1 MPEPPPSQLRRLLK
15 EHPHERPRF
24 ARAVASLLG
33 AGLVAL
39 VALGF
44 LVVWHLIR
52 RGRLIRERLSRPRQV
67 RLPEIEIEIETR
79 TTRADGVGEQGP
91 GPS

>member
-1 MPEPPPSQLRRLLK
+1 MPEPPPSQLSRLLK
-15 EHPHERPRF
+15 EHPRERPRF

-39 VALGF
+39 GAIGF

-52 RGRLIRERLSRPRQV
+52 RGRLIREGLSPPRKV
-67 RLPEIEIEIETR
+67 RLPEIEPTKPRPDAVEER
-79 TTRADGVGEQGP
+79 GS